1 VIPHGEILALRAEW
15 GLRDDVIEK
24 DYILGWLLA
33 AIGSDPR
40 LATHWVFKGGT
51 CLRKCYYETYRFS
64 EDLDFTV
71 VDGGPETADE
81 LLPIL
86 DRISEWLRVEAGIEI
101 EVSAGDIRRNRNR
114 RGNATTVVRI
124 GFRGPRNPPTLPKV
138 KIDLTSDE
146 VLASPTVK
154 RPILHPYSDAHA
166 LTAQVTAYS
175 ISELLGEKIRALAE
189 RCRPRDLY
197 DVINVY
203 RHPDLIG
210 DPAPVR
216 QALSAK
222 CAHAGIPVPD
232 ASAILTSQSRAELDQ
247 EWANMLAHQLPH
259 LPPVAE
265 YWSAVE
271 ALFAWLGGAPPAV
284 LTRAETREQLV
295 PDWTPP
301 ASMARWGRPLDLIRY
316 AGSNRLRVDVDY
328 RAETG
333 RRGWRRVEPYAF
345 RMTRDGHVLLIVV
358 NDLGRTRSYRTDR
371 IADVRVTDEVFVP
384 RYFVE
389 F

>member
-1 VIPHGEILALRAEW
+1 MIPHGEILALRAEW

-24 DYILGWLLA
+24 DYVLGWLLA
-33 AIGSDPR
+33 AIASEPR
-40 LATHWVFKGGT
+40 LADRWVFKGGT

-71 VDGGPETADE
+71 VDGGPETAEE

-86 DRISEWLRVEAGIEI
+86 DGVARWLRDESGIEI
-101 EVSAGDIRRNRNR
+101 EVSPADIRRTRNR

-124 GFRGPRNPPTLPKV
+124 AFRGPRNAPGLPKV

-146 VLASPTVK
+146 VLASPVAR
-154 RPILHPYSDAHA
+154 RPILHPYSDAPA
-166 LTAQVTAYS
+166 LTGEVTAYS
-175 ISELLGEKIRALAE
+175 IAELLGEKIRALVE

-203 RHPDLIG
+203 RHPELVG

-216 QALSAK
+216 EALLAK
-222 CAHAGIPVPD
+222 CAHAGVAVPD
-232 ASAILTSQSRAELDQ
+232 ASAILTSPFREELEQ
-247 EWANMLAHQLPH
+247 EWGSMLERQLPH

-265 YWSAVE
+265 YWSAVG
-271 ALFAWLGGAPPAV
+271 ALFAWLAGAPPVV
-284 LTRAETREQLV
+284 LRRAETRQRLD

-301 ASMARWGRPLDLIRY
+301 RSMSSWGSPLDLIRY
-316 AGSNRLRVDVDY
+316 AGSNRLRVDLDY
-328 RAETG
+328 RAEDG
-333 RRGWRRVEPYAF
+333 RWGWRRVEPYSF
-345 RMTRDGHVLLIVV
+345 RMTQDGHVIAYVV
-358 NDLGRTRSYRTDR
+358 NDRDQLRSYRTDR
-371 IADVRVTDEVFVP
+371 VVGVRVTDDVFTP
-384 RYFVE
+384 RYIVE